1 MIVLCEAAFVLINSL
16 IAVVNVAFVGSIV
29 ACDAAELIICTPKL
43 VLVGVMLVL
52 GAEELVVTSAPTA
65 VVVTGLTG
73 SVFALD
79 ASALLL
85 VVAIVSGAVF
95 VTVVTLLVFMFIG
108 VMLSDMMLQ
117 FAAVSVIELVLTS
130 IVVTLAS
137 TVVELGKTAS
147 VLIVVLNMVV
157 LGLSGAIMV
166 ISSVDLIFV
175 PMPTDVFISVLE
187 KIVFVLGA
195 AAFVV
200 ILTVDTVEGMLDN
213 SVLVLCTAE
222 LNVVVTPSAIFVVI
236 VLVSAVLEFSRVAP
250 LVFAELKEAEVAEK
264 VLKLAASV
272 VAEMAIVDKITE
284 LPLLLV
290 PEATVLVLCVA
301 GLVFVAM
308 PAVLLVIVVL
318 GWSLLVLSAATLPT
332 IECSEEVA
340 IIAVSLL
347 VELYCMI
354 VVEVVKGAVNV
365 LCGTSVVGE
374 GSLDATVV
382 IMVLIIIGVMSKV
395 FSIALTVLEPI
406 AVAVVESNKTISL
419 ASTELEL
426 GTIVF
431 VLIVASDAVEPF
443 VFVGSIELECG
454 ASALVGVT
462 FSMLK
467 VVSDRDLLVFKEA
480 ALMIVLVIGA
490 ALPRLAGAEFV
501 LAEPSLMLVVPISVF
516 DVLMI
521 ACVMLVLY
529 PAVIVPLLAVGVKKL
544 LTGKLFLFAVV
555 AVVVGTSVVVELG
568 AAE

>member
-213 SVLVLCTAE
+213 SVLVLCAAE

-284 LPLLLV
+284 LPLLV
-290 PEATVLVLCVA
+290 PEATVLVLCVT